1 MLLAFRFFRLES
13 DRGTMQSLIA
23 RLMPKRELP
32 ATGGMMLVVGLGNP
46 GREYARTRH
55 NVGFQIVTQLA
66 ERHGLSFSRM
76 QHQALVAAGRV
87 GDVRVVL
94 AKPQMWMNESGKAV
108 GPLAR
113 FYKVE
118 PARLL
123 VVYDDL
129 DIPAGTVRLRS
140 EGGSGGHK
148 GMRSIIER
156 MGTQDF
162 PRLRVGIGRP
172 PGRMDPVDY
181 VLLPFSR
188 DEEALMSETRERAVS
203 AIECFLAEG
212 TGAAM
217 NKFNAPV
224 DEFPVRE

>member
-1 MLLAFRFFRLES
+1 
-13 DRGTMQSLIA
+13 MQSLIA
-23 RLMPKRELP
+23 RLIPKRKQP
-32 ATGGMMLVVGLGNP
+32 ATGDVSLVVGLGNL
-46 GREYARTRH
+46 GREYAQTRH
-55 NVGFQIVTQLA
+55 NVGFQIVTRLA
-66 ERHGLSFSRM
+66 ESHGLSFSRM
-76 QHQALVAAGRV
+76 QNEALVATGRI
-87 GDVRVVL
+87 GDARVVL
-94 AKPQMWMNESGKAV
+94 AKPQTWMNESGKAI

-129 DIPAGTVRLRS
+129 DIPAGTLRLRS

-156 MGTQDF
+156 LGRQDF

-172 PGRMDPVDY
+172 PGRMDAADY
-181 VLLPFSR
+181 VLQPFTR
-188 DEEALMSETRERAVS
+188 DEEILMGGARDRAVE

-212 TGAAM
+212 IVAVM
-217 NKFNAPV
+217 NRFNTQAE
-224 DEFPVRE
+224 D

>member
-1 MLLAFRFFRLES
+1 
-13 DRGTMQSLIA
+13 
-23 RLMPKRELP
+23 
-32 ATGGMMLVVGLGNP
+32 LGNP
-46 GREYARTRH
+46 GREYAQTRH
-55 NVGFQIVTQLA
+55 NVGFQIVTRLA
-66 ERHGLSFSRM
+66 EKHGLSFSRM
-76 QHQALVAAGRV
+76 QNEALVATGRI

-94 AKPQMWMNESGKAV
+94 AKPQTWMNESGRAV

-118 PARLL
+118 LARLL
-123 VVYDDL
+123 VIYDDL
-129 DIPAGTVRLRS
+129 DIPAGTIRLRS

-156 MGTQDF
+156 LGTQDF

-181 VLLPFSR
+181 VLLPFAR
-188 DEEALMSETRERAVS
+188 GEESLMDMTRERAIE

-212 TGAAM
+212 IMAAM
-217 NKFNAPV
+217 TSFNAQPL
-224 DEFPVRE
+224 